1 MLVEPKGFESNSGQL
16 GVVVDDEDEDD
27 GAMGVVVLDDDDEN
41 RGPA

>member
-16 GVVVDDEDEDD
+16 GVVVVDEDD

-41 RGPA
+41 SGPAW